1 MILRMR
7 NHRVWAAV
15 LTLLAGAVPAA
26 GASPAADPR
35 PVPVSGAELS
45 GRMIESKFGLVR
57 RVEPFSGR
65 HQFEGEGLKLTACAG
80 MDVVLVNDRDVLLSR
95 PVGVRQG
102 DLLFPP
108 DLVRHLG
115 RDVRPGAPPPSAGKE
130 PPLRLDRGTVVL
142 DPGHGGD
149 HTGGRGAG
157 GLCEKSVT
165 MDVCLRLRDQL
176 QKRGIR
182 TILTRTTDAH
192 LNPDVQEDLER
203 RVVISNQAKPDLF
216 LSIHV
221 NWAKNRDARGF
232 EVYVLRGEAA
242 TARGRESRRVAETI
256 VSAFDRA
263 LDTPNRGLKEAG
275 FYVIRNTRSPAVL
288 VELEFVSN
296 ARGERELASPAHRQ
310 KLAELIGEATA
321 KSMPSRTAAR

>member
-1 MILRMR
+1 MR
-7 NHRVWAAV
+7 SLHASAAV
-15 LTLLAGAVPAA
+15 LAALAGSVPGSAA
-26 GASPAADPR
+26 APAADPR
-35 PVPVSGAELS
+35 PVPAAGGELT
-45 GRMIESKFGLVR
+45 GRMVESKFGLVR
-57 RVEPFSGR
+57 RVEPISGR
-65 HQFEGEGLKLTACAG
+65 HQFEGEGLRLVACAG

-115 RDVRPGAPPPSAGKE
+115 RDVRPGAPPPSAAKE

-157 GLCEKSVT
+157 GLCEKTVT
-165 MDVCLRLRDQL
+165 MDVCLRLRDEL

-182 TILTRTTDAH
+182 TILTRTSDVH

-203 RVVISNQAKPDLF
+203 RVAISNQAKPDLF

-221 NWAKNRDARGF
+221 NWAKSRDARGF
-232 EVYVLRGEAA
+232 EVYVQRGEAG
-242 TARGRESRRVAETI
+242 TSRGRESRRVAETI
-256 VSAFDRA
+256 VAAFDRA

-296 ARGERELASPAHRQ
+296 PRGERELSDPAHRQ

-321 KSMPSRTAAR
+321 KSMPSRTAAK